1 MGFRFIFHLDAQQE
15 PGEDRNRSND
25 DGLSKEN
32 SVTAMSRLGIVL
44 LMLLMTWPMVRDC
57 CLPVTHNLPCHESKP
72 KPTDASTCFS
82 TQEAIAETK
91 SAPAKAV
98 RNVIPRVDAA
108 DIASGIGPDFLSI
121 FHHQLSKGTDHA
133 PPDRPGGDPLV
144 LRI

>member
-72 KPTDASTCFS
+72 KPADDATCFS

-91 SAPAKAV
+91 TAPCRVV
-98 RNVIPRVDAA
+98 RDVIPGGNAA
-108 DIASGIGPDFLSI
+108 EVSSEIAPDSLPG
-121 FHHQLSKGTDHA
+121 FHHQLSKRTDHA
-133 PPDRPGGDPLV
+133 PPDTPGGAPLV